1 MPGGRVAA
9 VKFSNLQR
17 GEWIAM
23 LGGVVLA
30 VSVFIPKTYEAQPE
44 NPNAQIVGVG
54 GQMLKGVVS
63 LWQVHPMLR
72 WLLLAA
78 AAAPFILA
86 WIIIRGHELSWQR
99 GEVTAVVAIAA
110 AGLIFFTG
118 IMDRPGEPSGA
129 IELDWSW
136 YTAMGGA
143 LLMLIG
149 SFMRVSETQRVRK
162 PPGVL

>member
-1 MPGGRVAA
+1 

-23 LGGVVLA
+23 LGGLVLA
-30 VSVFIPKTYEAQPE
+30 VSVFLKKTYEAQPE
-44 NPNAQIVGVG
+44 NPNAKIEVGD
-54 GQMLKGVVS
+54 QALRGVVS
-63 LWQVHPMLR
+63 LWQVHPLMR
-72 WLLLAA
+72 YLLLAA

-86 WIIIRGHELSWQR
+86 WIIIREHELSWQR

-110 AGLIFFTG
+110 SGLLFYVG
-118 IMDRPGEPSGA
+118 IIDRPGEPSGA

-136 YTAMGGA
+136 YTALGGA

-149 SFMRVSETQRVRK
+149 SFMRTAETTKTRK

>member
-1 MPGGRVAA
+1 VN
-9 VKFSNLQR
+9 FSNLQR

-23 LGGVVLA
+23 LGGIVLA

-44 NPNAQIVGVG
+44 NPNAHING
-54 GQMLKGVVS
+54 MKGVVS
-63 LWQVHPMLR
+63 IWQAHPIMR

-86 WIIIRGHELSWQR
+86 WIVVREHELSWQR

-110 AGLIFFTG
+110 AGLLFYAG
-118 IMDRPGEPSGA
+118 IIDRPGEPSGA

-136 YTAMGGA
+136 YTALGGS
-143 LLMLIG
+143 LLMLVG
-149 SFMRVSETQRVRK
+149 AFMRTSESERARK

>member
-1 MPGGRVAA
+1 

-23 LGGVVLA
+23 LGGLVLA
-30 VSVFIPKTYEAQPE
+30 VSVFIEKTYEAQPE
-44 NPNAQIVGVG
+44 NPNAKIEVG
-54 GQMLKGVVS
+54 GRALRGVVS
-63 LWQVHPMLR
+63 LWQVHPILR
-72 WLLLAA
+72 YLLLAA

-86 WIIIRGHELSWQR
+86 WIIIREHELSWQR

-110 AGLIFFTG
+110 SGLLFYVG
-118 IMDRPGEPSGA
+118 IVDRPGEPSGA

-143 LLMLIG
+143 LFMLIG
-149 SFMRVSETQRVRK
+149 SFMRTAETDKARK

>member
-1 MPGGRVAA
+1 
-9 VKFSNLQR
+9 VKFSISNLQR

-23 LGGVVLA
+23 LGGLVLG
-30 VSVFIPKTYEAQPE
+30 VSVFIKKTYEAQPE
-44 NPNAQIVGVG
+44 NPNAQIPGAG
-54 GQMLKGVVS
+54 GQVLRGVVS
-63 LWQVHPMLR
+63 LWQVHPILR
-72 WLLLAA
+72 YLLLAA

-86 WIIIRGHELSWQR
+86 WIIIREHELSWQR

-110 AGLIFFTG
+110 SGLLFYTG
-118 IMDRPGEPSGA
+118 IVDRPGEPSGA

-143 LLMLIG
+143 LFMLIG
-149 SFMRVSETQRVRK
+149 SFMRTAETTRARK

>member
-1 MPGGRVAA
+1 

-30 VSVFIPKTYEAQPE
+30 VSVFIRKTYEAQPQ
-44 NPNAQIVGVG
+44 NPNAHIDGVG
-54 GQMLKGVVS
+54 GRVLKGVVS
-63 LWQVHPMLR
+63 IWQVHPILR
-72 WLLLAA
+72 YLLLAGA
-78 AAAPFILA
+78 VAPFILA
-86 WIIIRGHELSWQR
+86 WIIIREHELSWQR

-110 AGLIFFTG
+110 AGLLFYVG
-118 IMDRPGEPSGA
+118 IVDRPGEPSGA

-143 LLMLIG
+143 LFMLIG
-149 SFMRVSETQRVRK
+149 SFMRTSESERARK